1 MSIALLEN
9 ERIRFGH
16 LTHPANVAEGR
27 LVKPGQQPQVAE
39 EYRVLIRID
48 ELLNLVFDSSH
59 LGGGRIHN
67 KDAVLNTVPITEN
80 ELGQF
85 GAPSPPCSRGW
96 FR

>member
-39 EYRVLIRID
+39 KHRIFIRVD
-48 ELLNLVFDSSH
+48 ELLNLIFDSSH
-59 LGGGRIHN
+59 FGGAASTM
-67 KDAVLNTVPITEN
+67 KTLY
-80 ELGQF
+80 
-85 GAPSPPCSRGW
+85 
-96 FR
+96 